1 MIGHYIIA
9 ISSGHGWIQTSLIDR
24 NGFSLQLRT
33 VSTNALTVNGE
44 LGEVTLVGAN
54 EAGIR
59 RQPFNIHRSQN
70 QPLFLSQSHLAV
82 R

>member
-1 MIGHYIIA
+1 MIGHFIIA
-9 ISSGHGWIQTSLIDR
+9 IGSGHGWIQTSLIDG
-24 NGFSLQLRT
+24 NGFTLKLRT
-33 VSTNALTVNGE
+33 VSTNVLTVNGE
-44 LGEVTLVGAN
+44 LGEVTLVGAT

-59 RQPFNIHRSQN
+59 RQPFTIQRNQH